1 MRTGSTPNQR
11 SGKPVKLRASC
22 DFCAMSKVKCDRG
35 QPQCV
40 RCIKSGID
48 CNYSESRRIGK
59 AWHHCAPSAV
69 GSNSSTSTTQDTR
82 GKQLGIVQ
90 HSPRRKTHRDSP
102 APSAADEAISPYDPY
117 QSSGYATPFSMFHT
131 LPSPVP
137 ESTIRSQTH
146 IESYPSLSETVAPI
160 LCSPESA
167 DISLPDI
174 PHVAQLRTN
183 EMEGGCPSLLQYNPS
198 WDRIMAEQTTD
209 IGDAGDCMT
218 RAAAVLQ
225 SVRDPR
231 ISCVRSRTPPRNHT
245 QSLDAT
251 LDDGRTAMDT
261 VKEIL
266 ACPCAQGIRVALLLV
281 LIIQQVL
288 ESYQP
293 LLAQQHDTPREE
305 SPLGINLPSYDT
317 PMAIGRYLLDNE
329 LRSKIIVQVLSSELE
344 KIGSILDILTRHAQD
359 MAHRPDELILGT
371 YIDSLQATRKEVL
384 ESLQQGSIF

>member
-1 MRTGSTPNQR
+1 
-11 SGKPVKLRASC
+11 
-22 DFCAMSKVKCDRG
+22 
-35 QPQCV
+35 
-40 RCIKSGID
+40 
-48 CNYSESRRIGK
+48 
-59 AWHHCAPSAV
+59 
-69 GSNSSTSTTQDTR
+69 
-82 GKQLGIVQ
+82 
-90 HSPRRKTHRDSP
+90 
-102 APSAADEAISPYDPY
+102 
-117 QSSGYATPFSMFHT
+117 
-131 LPSPVP
+131 P

-198 WDRIMAEQTTD
+198 WDRIMAEHTTD

-231 ISCVRSRTPPRNHT
+231 ISCVRSTTPPRNHT

-266 ACPCAQGIRVALLLV
+266 ACPCAQDIRVALLLV

-384 ESLQQGSIF
+384 ESLQQGSNF

>member
-1 MRTGSTPNQR
+1 MSTGSTLNQR

-22 DFCAMSKVKCDRG
+22 DFCALSKVKCDRG

-69 GSNSSTSTTQDTR
+69 RSTSATTQGTR
-82 GKQLGIVQ
+82 RKQQTIAQ
-90 HSPRRKTHRDSP
+90 HSPRRRIHRDTQ
-102 APSAADEAISPYDPY
+102 ALSAADDAMSPYDP
-117 QSSGYATPFSMFHT
+117 SGYATPFSMFHT

-146 IESYPSLSETVAPI
+146 IESYPSLDGTMAPI

-183 EMEGGCPSLLQYNPS
+183 ELEGESPSVLQYNPS
-198 WDRIMAEQTTD
+198 WDRIMAEHSTA
-209 IGDAGDCMT
+209 IGDAGDCIT
-218 RAAAVLQ
+218 RAAAVLK

-231 ISCVRSRTPPRNHT
+231 TSCVRSRTPPRSHT

-261 VKEIL
+261 VKDIL
-266 ACPCAQGIRVALLLV
+266 ACPCAQEIRVALLLV

-288 ESYQP
+288 ESYQA
-293 LLAQQHDTPREE
+293 LLTQQHDTPREE
-305 SPLGINLPSYDT
+305 SPLGINLSGYDT

-344 KIGSILDILTRHAQD
+344 KIGLILDILTRHAQS
-359 MAHRPDELILGT
+359 MAHQPDELILGT
-371 YIDSLQATRKEVL
+371 YIDSLQTTKKEVL
-384 ESLQQGSIF
+384 ESLEQGNDI